1 MYFDVVIAGAG
12 PAGLACSLVLAEHNI
27 NTLIIERNTII
38 GRKVCAGGITWSGL
52 IQSVPESLIECAFF
66 SQHIFSRFQQTVV
79 TEKKPLIATINR
91 EVLGQYMADQAKN
104 KGVSI
109 QSGWTVTKI
118 ASDYIVA
125 QDNTTQQEHKIGYT
139 YLVGADG
146 SSSMVR
152 RYLGIP
158 TVYQGL
164 GLHFI
169 LPGTCEKMEWHLDE
183 AIFANG
189 YGWVFP
195 HKKQIS
201 IGGYVPGNRISA
213 GTLKKNVALWAQE
226 KGFDTSGTPCKAG
239 SINYDYRGYDFGNIF
254 LAGDAAGLASALT
267 GEGLYPAIISGETV
281 ANRITGK
288 ESPRF
293 ARLVK
298 RHSLYKKAVMLTE
311 KSKFLSS
318 LLMELGIL
326 GLKSRLIDFTKLEMS
341 T

>member
-1 MYFDVVIAGAG
+1 MHFDVVIAGAG

-38 GRKVCAGGITWSGL
+38 GQKVCAGGITWSGL
-52 IQSVPESLIECAFF
+52 LQSVPESLIECAFF
-66 SQHIFSRFQQTVV
+66 SQHIFSRFQKTVV
-79 TEKKPLIATINR
+79 TEQKPLIATINR
-91 EVLGQYMADQAKN
+91 EVLGQYMADKARN

-118 ASDYIVA
+118 SSDHVVV
-125 QDNTTQQEHKIGYT
+125 QDNKKQKKQIIGYT

-152 RYLGIP
+152 RYLKIP
-158 TVYQGL
+158 TVYRGV
-164 GLHFI
+164 GLHFMV
-169 LPGTCEKMEWHLDE
+169 PGTCEKMEWHLDE
-183 AIFANG
+183 SIFANG

-195 HKKQIS
+195 HKKHIS
-201 IGGYVPGNRISA
+201 VGGYLPGNRLSVPDLKRNVIS
-213 GTLKKNVALWAQE
+213 WAQG
-226 KGFDTSGTPCKAG
+226 KGFDLSCMTCKAA

-267 GEGLYPAIISGETV
+267 GEGIYPAIISGETI
-281 ANRITGK
+281 ANRIIGK
-288 ESPRF
+288 ESPQF
-293 ARLVK
+293 ARLIK
-298 RHSLYKKAVMLTE
+298 RHRVYKKAVMLTE

-341 T
+341 S